1 MPTISMK
8 EAVGRA
14 KSALNELYEDDPP
27 RALALEEIGLVN
39 KGSRQLWAVT
49 LGFQRTPAV
58 SVMSMLERPR
68 NSMHSLLGTSP
79 SAEVE
84 HRVYKTVLIDASS
97 GEFVK
102 MDIRQ
107 VQ

>member
-27 RALALEEIGLVN
+27 RALALEEIELQGDGN
-39 KGSRQLWAVT
+39 SQLWAVT
-49 LGFQRTPAV
+49 LGFQRKRDV
-58 SVMSMLERPR
+58 SVVRDR
-68 NSMHSLLGTSP
+68 NSIHELLGTSP
-79 SAEVE
+79 PAEVE
-84 HRVYKTVLIDASS
+84 HRVYKTVLIVASS

>member
-27 RALALEEIGLVN
+27 RALALEEIELQGDGN
-39 KGSRQLWAVT
+39 SQLWAVT
-49 LGFQRTPAV
+49 LGFQRKRDV
-58 SVMSMLERPR
+58 SVVRDR
-68 NSMHSLLGTSP
+68 NSIHDLLGTSP
-79 SAEVE
+79 SAEVV

>member
-14 KSALNELYEDDPP
+14 KSALTELYEDDPP
-27 RALALEEIGLVN
+27 RALALEEIELQGDDTHP
-39 KGSRQLWAVT
+39 LWAVT
-49 LGFQRTPAV
+49 LGFQRKHAV
-58 SVMSMLERPR
+58 GVARER
-68 NSMHSLLGTSP
+68 NSIHDLLGTSP
-79 SAEVE
+79 PAEVE
-84 HRVYKTVLIDASS
+84 HRVYKTILIDASS
-97 GEFVK
+97 GAFVK